1 MPCTADFD
9 SPGHGSNP
17 GRRKRAANPRDGA
30 ITTGSAFDGLHPVL
44 DAWFRR
50 RFPGPTPA
58 QAATIPHILA
68 GRSVLLSSPTGTG
81 KTLAAF
87 LGVFDHL
94 VRLHEACALPS
105 RGIVA
110 IYVSPL
116 RALAYDL
123 QKNIHTPLAELG
135 WDFVR
140 IGSRTGDTSAKD
152 RAEQKKK
159 PPHVL
164 VTTPESLTLLLSQP
178 SWTPALATVRFLLV
192 DEFHALAEN
201 KRGSLLALA
210 AERLEAL
217 RVQSGRTT
225 DRRIGRRSETDSAI
239 CRSVLRRSAAL
250 TRIGLS
256 ATVASLPELARF
268 LAGAERPCE
277 IVEVGSANPSDVSV
291 FSPLARNPYPAA
303 GYTGT
308 RVLRELA
315 ADLTRHRTTLV
326 FTNTRAGAETIALR
340 LKRLLPHLAGEIE
353 VHHAS
358 LDRAVRME
366 VEDRLK
372 RGELRAIVCSTSLEL
387 GIDIGSIDLVVMVSA
402 PKGVAR
408 ALQRLGRSGHAP
420 GQTAR
425 GLLVA
430 TNINDL
436 AECAA
441 TVRLMRTRQLEPLRP
456 PRNPADVLA
465 QHMVG
470 IAVFADTTPD
480 EAYALVRRA
489 HPFSDLSRDLFDRV
503 LHYLQGGGRSL
514 EKAYTHLFGKIV
526 INSDGH
532 LALPAPRIAR
542 DLYQNVGTIA
552 SDAHITV
559 RLGRRNLGTVEENFI
574 KGLRPGDIF
583 VLNARCVR
591 LVSTTLLTAKVAA
604 ADSSLPTVPRWNAAK
619 MPLASRLASEVVRLR
634 TVVAELLSREVSE
647 ENEGRP
653 TRPSTFDSVPYPA
666 ISLVES
672 YLISH
677 YDFTPANASALVR
690 HFRLQARVSRIP
702 VAGFLLV
709 ERYVEAASSLH
720 HLFFHC
726 LIGRSANDALSR
738 IIAQRIQRTLGG
750 NALVTIDDYGFLL
763 TLRPFQRIDSIDAI
777 RGLLAQAGAEDDL
790 RVALS
795 DSELV
800 KWQFRGVAQAG
811 LMVSRRVHGAERGSK
826 SLQWSSEI
834 LFDVLRRHEPDHV
847 LLAEAYAEATT
858 CFLDLPG
865 ALAFLESAADSP
877 IDFRDVERVSPFAF
891 GMFVSRIRET
901 MMLEDPETT
910 IERLYHEM
918 YGALA
923 KTAELNATK

>member
-1 MPCTADFD
+1 MPRPSKT
-9 SPGHGSNP
+9 P
-17 GRRKRAANPRDGA
+17 AA
-30 ITTGSAFDGLHPVL
+30 AFAGLHPGL
-44 DAWFRR
+44 GAWFAR
-50 RFPGPTPA
+50 RFPEPTAA

-68 GRSVLLSSPTGTG
+68 GHSVLLSSPTGTG

-87 LGVFDHL
+87 VGVFDHL
-94 VRLHEACALPS
+94 VRLHEADALPS

-123 QKNIHTPLAELG
+123 QKNLHTPLAELG
-135 WDFVR
+135 WDFIRVA
-140 IGSRTGDTSAKD
+140 SRTGDTSAKD
-152 RAEQKKK
+152 RAAQKRK
-159 PPHVL
+159 PPHIL
-164 VTTPESLTLLLSQP
+164 VTTPESLTLLLSLP
-178 SWTPALATVRFLLV
+178 SWAPALASVRFLLV
-192 DEFHALAEN
+192 DELHALAEN

-217 RVQSGRTT
+217 VGRAGPPFAIDAT
-225 DRRIGRRSETDSAI
+225 SAHPASPSSRPAVAPYPLI
-239 CRSVLRRSAAL
+239 
-250 TRIGLS
+250 RIGLS
-256 ATVASLPELARF
+256 ATVAPLPELARF
-268 LAGAERPCE
+268 LAGPARACE
-277 IVEVGSANPSDVSV
+277 IVEIHSANPSDVAV

-303 GYTGT
+303 GYTAT

-315 ADLTRHRTTLV
+315 AEVGRHRTTLV
-326 FTNTRAGAETIALR
+326 FTNTRAGAESIGLR
-340 LKRLLPHLAGEIE
+340 LKQLLPDLAARIE

-358 LDRAVRME
+358 LDRAVRLE

-372 RGELRAIVCSTSLEL
+372 RGELRAVVCSTSLEL

-420 GQTAR
+420 GQVAR

-441 TVRLMRTRQLEPLRP
+441 TVRLMRARQLEPLRLP
-456 PRNPADVLA
+456 QNPADVLA
-465 QHMVG
+465 QHLVG
-470 IAVFADTTPD
+470 IAVFADTSPD
-480 EAYALVRRA
+480 DAYALVRRA
-489 HPFSDLSRDLFDRV
+489 HPFAELPRELFDRV
-503 LHYLQGGGRSL
+503 LRYLRGGGRSL
-514 EKAYTHLFGKIV
+514 EKAYAPLFGKIR
-526 INSDGH
+526 IDSDGL
-532 LALPAPRIAR
+532 LALPAPKIAR
-542 DLYQNVGTIA
+542 EFYQNVGTIS
-552 SDAHITV
+552 SDTHITV
-559 RLGRRNLGTVEENFI
+559 RLGRRNLGTVEETFI

-619 MPLASRLASEVVRLR
+619 MPLASGLAAEVVRLR
-634 TVVAELLSREVSE
+634 TAVSELLSRQGAEGSE
-647 ENEGRP
+647 ETE
-653 TRPSTFDSVPYPA
+653 DPA
-666 ISLVES
+666 FASFTSLARRAPES
-672 YLISH
+672 YLIEN
-677 YDFTPANASALVR
+677 YDFTPANAAALVR
-690 HFRLQARVSRIP
+690 HFRLQSRISRIP
-702 VAGFLLV
+702 AAGFLLV
-709 ERYVEAASSLH
+709 ERYAEPASGLH
-720 HLFFHC
+720 HYFVHC
-726 LIGRSANDALSR
+726 LIGRAANDALSR
-738 IIAQRIQRTLGG
+738 IVARRIQRALGG

-763 TLRPFQRIDSIDAI
+763 TLRPFQRLDSAETI
-777 RGLLAQAGAEDDL
+777 RALLARPRAEDDL
-790 RVALS
+790 REALT

-811 LMVSRRVHGAERGSK
+811 LMVPRRVHGAERGSK

-858 CFLDLPG
+858 RFLDLPA
-865 ALAFLESAADSP
+865 ALAFLESVTALP
-877 IDFRDVERVSPFAF
+877 IDFREVERVSPFAF

-918 YGALA
+918 YDSL
-923 KTAELNATK
+923 EQ